1 MSKQKT
7 APSPNELSSV
17 GVLYTGQNDNC
28 ADSEK
33 AYRFSAGYPVHA
45 VDCRWHT
52 DWHACD
58 CLAFRDL
65 QLERNQENND

>member
-1 MSKQKT
+1 MSKQKPT
-7 APSPNELSSV
+7 PSLGEFSNV
-17 GVLYTGQNDNC
+17 GVMFTGQNNNC
-28 ADSEK
+28 VDSDSS
-33 AYRFSAGYPVHA
+33 YRFSAGDSVHA
-45 VDCRWHT
+45 VDCRWYQ